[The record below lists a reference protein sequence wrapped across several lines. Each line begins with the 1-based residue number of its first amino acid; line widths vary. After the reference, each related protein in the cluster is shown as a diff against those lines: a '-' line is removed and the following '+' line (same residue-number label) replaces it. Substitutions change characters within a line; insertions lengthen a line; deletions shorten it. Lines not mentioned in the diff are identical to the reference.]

1 MDAKKEEDPLLEKS
15 LPPNEHRE
23 PPNGQI
29 EDKDAA
35 KSSCEHNQE
44 TKNESAI
51 GGSCKDMKNADVSE
65 TKVNGKLDEQ
75 SDDEDYKSCAG
86 DEEYLPR
93 PPVPR
98 VDDVDSE
105 PDEGHSNPRN
115 QKWSEALKAKLFASV
130 DKDSN
135 FFSYMFL
142 DKIFGEARPC
152 RFCGARGTAKLPP
165 KDDSMKLCV
174 LEDGIV
180 GRQNVLCTR
189 CLEIDTVVSC
199 DDIKRFPTD
208 DRLSITGSEIRL
220 YCRTI
225 THYEILHDLME
236 MLHIAATDDDSQRQ
250 VKHHEVADFMLKN
263 VRKVCEEWCR
273 PEYAELRLKKYLRL
287 RDETLLTT
295 YNPTFTPDCTEEYKE
310 MYEMMANSFRQNRDK
325 VLLLLQLM
333 KESLIDSPT
342 RSTFMMWVS
351 IAMMHS
357 ESYSQFKAAY
367 DPRSFMRVDSS
378 EYQALQDR
386 YLALEVPLGIKK
398 IPVIFILFEI
408 PRFYHYVEFLNQRI
422 GKKKSR
428 NYLTEEERAT
438 LQSVEEETVKLGL
451 KMKPRTGKMVSPEAH
466 LDFLTRQEE
475 YGREMIY
482 QSCR

>member
-1 MDAKKEEDPLLEKS
+1 MDPKGEESSSSLSSGASPSPPVHQNGMTDEPVSQEQGKETVKENTGEVKSNEATQNGIAKMNSK
-15 LPPNEHRE
+15 
-23 PPNGQI
+23 I
-29 EDKDAA
+29 ED
-35 KSSCEHNQE
+35 
-44 TKNESAI
+44 
-51 GGSCKDMKNADVSE
+51 
-65 TKVNGKLDEQ
+65 L
-75 SDDEDYKSCAG
+75 SDDEDYKSCEG
-86 DEEYLPR
+86 DLDGEREQEKEGEGPGEKKPHSSKSRSEERESESEDHRRHPR
-93 PPVPR
+93 
-98 VDDVDSE
+98 D
-105 PDEGHSNPRN
+105 

-135 FFSYMFL
+135 YFSYMFL

-152 RFCGARGTAKLPP
+152 KFCGARGTAKLPP
-165 KDDSMKLCV
+165 GDESLKLFV
-174 LEDGIV
+174 LEDGII
-180 GRQNVLCTR
+180 GKQNILCSQ
-189 CLEIDTVVSC
+189 CGKIDTVIS
-199 DDIKRFPTD
+199 DDDESRLPTD
-208 DRLSITGSEIRL
+208 DRLSITGTDIRY
-220 YCRTI
+220 YCRNV

-250 VKHHEVADFMLKN
+250 EKHHEVADFMLKN

-287 RDETLLTT
+287 RDETLLTM

-357 ESYSQFKAAY
+357 ESYSQFKTAY

-408 PRFYHYVEFLNQRI
+408 PRLVNCAHMYNVQTVVHQHCCLFYLC
-422 GKKKSR
+422 K
-428 NYLTEEERAT
+428 LTIVV
-438 LQSVEEETVKLGL
+438 QFC
-451 KMKPRTGKMVSPEAH
+451 H
-466 LDFLTRQEE
+466 
-475 YGREMIY
+475 
-482 QSCR
+482 

>member
-1 MDAKKEEDPLLEKS
+1 MDPKDEEPPSSSPSPSPLGDSPSPAVHENGTVDELITQEQAKEEEEEEVVKESAGESGETAL
-15 LPPNEHRE
+15 
-23 PPNGQI
+23 NGEAKVDSKI
-29 EDKDAA
+29 ED
-35 KSSCEHNQE
+35 
-44 TKNESAI
+44 
-51 GGSCKDMKNADVSE
+51 
-65 TKVNGKLDEQ
+65 L
-75 SDDEDYKSCAG
+75 SDDEDYKSCEG
-86 DEEYLPR
+86 ELDGERGKEKEEIEGEGPGEKPHPPKSQSEERDGSRRHPR
-93 PPVPR
+93 
-98 VDDVDSE
+98 D
-105 PDEGHSNPRN
+105 

-135 FFSYMFL
+135 YFSYMFL

-152 RFCGARGTAKLPP
+152 KFCEARGTAKLPP
-165 KDDSMKLCV
+165 GDESLKLFV
-174 LEDGIV
+174 LEDGLI
-180 GRQNVLCTR
+180 GKQNILCSV
-189 CLEIDTVVSC
+189 CGKIDMVVS
-199 DDIKRFPTD
+199 DDDGSRLPSD
-208 DRLSITGSEIRL
+208 DRLSITGTDIRF
-220 YCRTI
+220 YCRNV

-250 VKHHEVADFMLKN
+250 EKHHEVADFMLKN

-357 ESYSQFKAAY
+357 ESYSQFKTAY

-408 PRFYHYVEFLNQRI
+408 PRLVEV
-422 GKKKSR
+422 
-428 NYLTEEERAT
+428 
-438 LQSVEEETVKLGL
+438 LQAYRLW
-451 KMKPRTGKMVSPEAH
+451 
-466 LDFLTRQEE
+466 
-475 YGREMIY
+475 
-482 QSCR
+482 